1 MTELTF
7 ERLRDAVAGSAVALR
22 SRLTLQPAGGEG
34 DKVFPP
40 SYDVDG
46 RADHKYAVEERQVGG
61 SDKVSTTVLLD
72 SVASQANRAELALLD
87 GWERG
92 ELVFPVPY
100 VDFSDDGG
108 ATDYDKLTV
117 LEAPHRLADAIFRD
131 SLLDGTLFRLSDV
144 GRAITDATP
153 RNATDLFRYSP
164 TSLLFGMWD
173 STGPKGGLLPICS
186 VTPRRPCCSAC
197 GTRPVRKADWG
208 RSSRAYVSE
217 IVGFDAEV
225 GTKVRSRIDPL
236 QIERVVPADRLYNS
250 ADRNEVWTDDS
261 EQAERDNR
269 GNPVHASRAGTS
281 GVAGQPSKINHGNI
295 VPSIDAQAGGV
306 TISSALQTTVISFAA
321 LRRLRCKG
329 HSHEAEAA
337 VHTAVAALG
346 VAAIAYQFEMDF
358 DLRSRCLLLPTHP
371 PKLELL
377 RRDGSGGEAV
387 ETDRAFS
394 ARILREAAEHAA
406 AAGIGWEMDEVR
418 LAPAP
423 KLLELIR
430 RSRKVAVTEPAAG

>member
-1 MTELTF
+1 MTRLTF
-7 ERLRDAVAGSAVALR
+7 ERLRDAVAGEAVALR
-22 SRLTLQPAGGEG
+22 SRMTLQPAGGEG

-40 SYDVDG
+40 SYAVDS
-46 RADHKYAVEERQVGG
+46 RSDHKYAVEERQIGG
-61 SDKVSTTVLLD
+61 GGNVSTTVLLD

-108 ATDYDKLTV
+108 ATSYEKLTV

-173 STGPKGGLLPICS
+173 STGPKGGLGS
-186 VTPRRPCCSAC
+186 
-197 GTRPVRKADWG
+197 KFQ
-208 RSSRAYVSE
+208 RAYVSE
-217 IVGFDAEV
+217 IVGFDAKV
-225 GTKVRSRIDPL
+225 GRKVGSRIDPL
-236 QIERVVPADRLYNS
+236 QIEKVTSDDRVYNS
-250 ADRNEVWTDDS
+250 ADPSEVWTDDP
-261 EQAERDNR
+261 ERSARDK
-269 GNPVHASRAGTS
+269 GKPVHASRAGTS
-281 GVAGQPSKINHGNI
+281 GEAGQPSKINHGNI

-329 HSHEAEAA
+329 YSREAETA

-346 VAAIAYQFEMDF
+346 VAAIAYQHEVDF

-371 PKLELL
+371 PRVELL
-377 RRDGSGGEAV
+377 HRDGSPV
-387 ETDRAFS
+387 EVVEVDRAVS
-394 ARILREAAEHAA
+394 ARILEDAASHVR
-406 AAGIGWEMDEVR
+406 AAGIGWKADEIR
-418 LAPAP
+418 LVPAP

-430 RSRKVAVTEPAAG
+430 RSRKVSAAEPTAG